1 MPFYKF
7 CVALALAISVSFVSL
22 GQGKQSGLSAD
33 DTKFIQ
39 HLLEN
44 RFYDESIIQLRE
56 LRSLPFILSAADSI
70 NYLLGVSFY
79 YKKELDS
86 SNQSLQHI
94 RDTNSIIS
102 EKAKILH
109 AFNSTHL
116 RQYDDAFTG
125 LKAYNFNDPL
135 LGSFA
140 NTELAAISLLKK
152 DTTNFNL
159 LARNFG
165 QNNYYAVSR
174 AEKALMKHYINLK
187 SIKTKSPVLAGI
199 SSALIPGLGKAY
211 IGKTG
216 QGISSFLICTVLGVQ
231 AWDAYSKSSWRSPYF
246 FLYSGLFGIFYTGNV
261 YGSVTAAR
269 NYNNEK
275 YEAIRS
281 QLLIDL
287 HIPLRTVLEL

>member
-1 MPFYKF
+1 MPLHKF
-7 CVALALAISVSFVSL
+7 CLALALALTVSFVSF
-22 GQGKQSGLSAD
+22 GQHQQSGLSAED
-33 DTKFIQ
+33 KKFIQ

-44 RFYDESIIQLRE
+44 RFYDESIIQLRD
-56 LRSLPFILSAADSI
+56 LRNLPFTLSAADSI

-86 SNQSLQHI
+86 SNQNLL
-94 RDTNSIIS
+94 RIS
-102 EKAKILH
+102 GKNPDILEKAKILK
-109 AFNSTHL
+109 AFNATHL
-116 RQYDDAFTG
+116 RQYDTAAKSLSSYD
-125 LKAYNFNDPL
+125 FNDPL

-140 NTELAAISLLKK
+140 NMELAAISLLKK
-152 DTTNFNL
+152 DTAGFSV

-165 QNNYYAVSR
+165 ENKNYAVAR
-174 AEKALMKHYINLK
+174 AEKALMTHYVNLK
-187 SIKTKSPVLAGI
+187 SIKTKSPVLAAI
-199 SSALIPGLGKAY
+199 SSAIIPGSGKAY

-216 QGISSFLICTVLGVQ
+216 QGISSFLICTVLGLQ
-231 AWDAYSKSSWRSPYF
+231 AWEAYSKASWRSPYF

-261 YGSVTAAR
+261 YGSITAAR